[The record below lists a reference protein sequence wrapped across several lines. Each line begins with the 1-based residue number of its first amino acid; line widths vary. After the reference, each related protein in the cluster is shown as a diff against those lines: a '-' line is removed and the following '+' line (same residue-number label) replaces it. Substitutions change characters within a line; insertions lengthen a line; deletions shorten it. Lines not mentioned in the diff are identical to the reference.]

1 MPYDTSVA
9 NLRLLVTRILETE
22 DFAKRAEEAGISKE
36 RLVTLLSRDPEI
48 WSPAESE
55 RLQLERLETDYS
67 SKFEKEFTV
76 RREHRQHR
84 MEWLKVLP
92 LTVVPTFLIFYLILR
107 YGGPA
112 PEGLETLPFWLV
124 PSLAVVGF
132 GLTYGYYL
140 LKRKRFNES
149 DYSSRWELEDTEEFA
164 ALKKEIEAARAKV
177 DEVIIAQGLK
187 TRIREILD
195 NLLAV
200 PFSTDLPKLDY
211 AGLSDVFNSANEI
224 ATDAKRELE
233 FMLTTMPGGSIGIAG
248 PRGSGKSTLLKSAC
262 ADRPGNLE
270 ERKLIPVF
278 TTSPVE
284 YEGRDFILHLFS
296 TVCNKLLEI
305 TIDKKRGPGA
315 IEEIARAHPLA
326 RYSAFGR
333 LLPLIHVLGIS
344 LVAIS
349 LVAAL
354 INVIAD
360 VGTPPPAPTA
370 QSQTASPPQ
379 TQQPPTAQPQAS
391 PTPRR
396 ASTKFIQALGLNPA
410 PIFTS
415 GVFLVVFYYAFV
427 QFRRGER
434 RNWVLQGEYS
444 SAQSRVDELK
454 LDPQVKRN
462 LEKIRDD
469 ARLWLKEIKFQQSFT
484 SGWSGALKLPV
495 GLEGGIS
502 SAVSLAQQQLSL
514 PDITQGFS
522 DFLNMIASDFKV
534 IIGIDELD
542 KLESDEA
549 AQRFLNEIK
558 AVFGLPNVFYLI
570 SVSENAMSNFER
582 RGLPFR
588 DVFDSSFDNIVYVE
602 YLRLEHAKRLIAR
615 RVLAMPPP
623 FVHLCYCISGGLAR
637 DLVRTCR
644 NLMQHA
650 HKIYEHDDHGTDS
663 NLRSLSAALIES
675 DLRLKL
681 HALVVVAKKLSPDK
695 HVSAFLE
702 RLHSLEN
709 NLTSTGSLLEAY
721 EGLIRETKP
730 AATNTAETNGAAG
743 LIEVYDKLKQRLA
756 GEVPDL
762 SNAKALRSLHDEL
775 ASYLYYCVTILEFFS
790 EVINPAVFARAEQE
804 KAFDELARARQY
816 LAINPAVTR
825 KIIDKF
831 RVSFGMSVPNTSPVP
846 AAVG

>member
-1 MPYDTSVA
+1 MPYDTSIEK
-9 NLRLLVTRILETE
+9 LRLLVTRTLDTE

-48 WSPAESE
+48 WSPAESK
-55 RLQLERLETDYS
+55 RLQLERL
-67 SKFEKEFTV
+67 EKEFTV
-76 RREHRQHR
+76 RREHRKHR
-84 MEWLKVLP
+84 VELLKVIP
-92 LTVVPTFLIFYLILR
+92 LATGTTVLMFYLMFR
-107 YGGPA
+107 YGS
-112 PEGLETLPFWLV
+112 PEPGALAVLPYWLV
-124 PSLAVVGF
+124 PALAVVGF

-149 DYSSRWELEDTEEFA
+149 EYSFRWELEQEEEFA
-164 ALKKEIEAARAKV
+164 ALKKKIEAAQAKV
-177 DEVIIAQGLK
+177 DDVIIAQGLK

-200 PFSTDLPKLDY
+200 PFNTQLPKLDY

-270 ERKLIPVF
+270 EHKLIPVF

-305 TIDKKRGPGA
+305 TTDKKRGPDA
-315 IEEIARAHPLA
+315 IDGIAREHARKRHSVLRRLAPLTLMLGGFLLA
-326 RYSAFGR
+326 VSILAAF
-333 LLPLIHVLGIS
+333 V
-344 LVAIS
+344 
-349 LVAAL
+349 
-354 INVIAD
+354 NVVFEA
-360 VGTPPPAPTA
+360 GPAPQPPPA
-370 QSQTASPPQ
+370 QSQTAAPPAQ
-379 TQQPPTAQPQAS
+379 AQPTAQPQSS
-391 PTPRR
+391 PTPRP
-396 ASTKFIQALGLNPA
+396 ASTRFIQALGFNPA
-410 PIFTS
+410 PFFTS
-415 GVFLVVFYYAFV
+415 GVLLLLFFYVVSRV
-427 QFRRGER
+427 FRRE
-434 RNWVLQGEYS
+434 LQKDS
-444 SAQSRVDELK
+444 PVQSRVQTLK
-454 LDPQVKRN
+454 LDEESRRN
-462 LEKIRDD
+462 LEKIGED

-495 GLEGGIS
+495 GLEGGIN

-522 DFLNMIASDFKV
+522 DFLGAIASDFKV

-650 HKIYEHDDHGTDS
+650 HKIYELDEHGTDS
-663 NLRSLSAALIES
+663 NLKNLSAALIES

-681 HALVVVAKKLSPDK
+681 HALVVVAKKLSPDNR
-695 HVSAFLE
+695 VSAFLE

-721 EGLIRETKP
+721 EGLIRETQP
-730 AATNTAETNGAAG
+730 AATKTAETNGAAG

-790 EVINPAVFARAEQE
+790 EVINPALFARAEQE

-831 RVSFGMSVPNTSPVP
+831 RVSFGMTVPNTSPAP
-846 AAVG
+846 AAVN